1 MTDSHSSMKP
11 EMKPEIIGRVAN
23 ITKFGLYIQFDE
35 PDDMEATEKSASAT
49 FDETVKNISGK
60 KNEKSRKTG
69 LLRWSNLPKGLPK
82 FQKGDWIGLAVDK
95 IHDDGKIDLTY
106 VEKDFKQVY
115 GKILQSSQL
124 EIDRLQEKNAS
135 IR

>member
-11 EMKPEIIGRVAN
+11 EMKTEIIGRVAN
-23 ITKFGLYIQFDE
+23 ITKFGLFIQFDE
-35 PDDMEATEKSASAT
+35 TDRLDEAEKSVPAT
-49 FDETVKNISGK
+49 FDETVKNIFDK
-60 KNEKSRKTG
+60 RNKKSRKTG

-82 FQKGDWIGLAVDK
+82 FQKGDWIGLAIDK
-95 IHDDGKIDLTY
+95 IHEDGKIDLTY